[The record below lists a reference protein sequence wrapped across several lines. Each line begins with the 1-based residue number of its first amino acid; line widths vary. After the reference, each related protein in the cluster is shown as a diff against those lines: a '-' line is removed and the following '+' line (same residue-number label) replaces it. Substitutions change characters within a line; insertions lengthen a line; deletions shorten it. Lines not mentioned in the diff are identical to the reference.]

1 MAKNNLHKGLSTIS
15 VIILTV
21 LITAVVVGGGMYYFQ
36 INTTAET
43 KVDKKLI
50 PTATPTPPTL
60 TLNEINL
67 TAAAENNTNG
77 TIKGTFIFPSEGI
90 PETIRACAENTEN
103 AQITCSGTL
112 KETGLNNTF
121 SFEVPAGKYRVY
133 AESGLEG
140 QQNYKAYYTEF
151 VTCGLL
157 ASCPSHEKI
166 IVTVEVD
173 ETVPDIM
180 PHDWYD
186 PSQNP

>member
-1 MAKNNLHKGLSTIS
+1 MFMGKFKNGLSTIS
-15 VIILTV
+15 IIIITV
-21 LITAVVVGGGMYYFQ
+21 LITALIVGGGMYFFQ
-36 INTTAET
+36 NSTPAET
-43 KVDKKLI
+43 KMDKKLI
-50 PTATPTPPTL
+50 PSATPTPPTL

-77 TIKGTFIFPSEGI
+77 RIEGTFIYPSEGI
-90 PETIRACAENTEN
+90 PKTMRACAENVEN

-140 QQNYKAYYTEF
+140 QENYKAYYTEF

-166 IVTVEVD
+166 IVEVKVN
-173 ETVPDIM
+173 ETVSDIK

-186 PSQNP
+186 PSQGQ